1 MIKFD
6 GFMKLYLE
14 GKDEEIEEQ
23 KGMLPKLNKNDK
35 LILNEM
41 TAIERF
47 SKHPPRYAEASLVKK
62 LEDLGIGRPST
73 YGFNYYYYSKE
84 RLCS

>member
-41 TAIERF
+41 T
-47 SKHPPRYAEASLVKK
+47 Y
-62 LEDLGIGRPST
+62 
-73 YGFNYYYYSKE
+73 
-84 RLCS
+84 